1 MIKIIVTAILKLP
14 LAFFDKGYCQSF
26 ATSKVR
32 TYLCRNSFYCEPDEW
47 SDAII
52 SITHNNSTYD
62 HCMYQKSN
70 NYEKLEVLKA
80 EKI

>member
-1 MIKIIVTAILKLP
+1 MIKIIVTIILKLP
-14 LAFFDKGYCQSF
+14 LVFKGLGMLF
-26 ATSKVR
+26 VNSKAP

-62 HCMYQKSN
+62 HCMYQKGN
-70 NYEKLEVLKA
+70 NHEKLKVLKA